1 MNFEKELESRIKEIE
16 TIIKTF
22 LPKEEGQPEAGKP
35 VYGWAKTV
43 IEAMNYSINVGGKRL
58 RPMLMAETYR
68 LFGGVNRVIE
78 PFMAAIEMIHTYSLV
93 HDDLPA
99 MDNDEYRRGKK
110 TTWVVYGDGM
120 AILAGDGLL
129 NYAFETALK
138 SFDMADTDSSKNA
151 KALSILARKAG
162 IYGMIGGQTA
172 DIEAESL
179 GEKVTQ
185 EHLLFIHEHK
195 TAALIQ
201 AAMMVGAVLAGASEE
216 QVRLVEK
223 AAYEIGIA
231 FQIQDDILD
240 VTSNLETLG
249 KPVGSDARNQKTTYV
264 TRKGIEEASQEQK
277 KMSNHAIKMLRDLED
292 SGFQNEFLIELI
304 QSLITRIK

>member
-1 MNFEKELESRIKEIE
+1 MNFDDELKLRVKEVED
-16 TIIKTF
+16 IIRKY
-22 LPKEEGQPEAGKP
+22 LPKEDALSEKG
-35 VYGWAKTV
+35 YAKTV
-43 IEAMNYSINVGGKRL
+43 VEAMNYSVNVGGKRL
-58 RPMLMAETYR
+58 RPMLMEETFK
-68 LFGGVNRVIE
+68 LFGGVGDIIE

-120 AILAGDGLL
+120 AVLAGDGLL
-129 NYAFETALK
+129 NYAYETALK
-138 SFDMADTDSSKNA
+138 AVTMSNEPHIMGMAA
-151 KALSILARKAG
+151 KAMEVLANKAG

-172 DIEAESL
+172 DIEAENL
-179 GEKVTQ
+179 GSNVTT

-201 AAMMVGAVLAGASEE
+201 ASMMIGVILAGANNE
-216 QVRLVEK
+216 QIGIIEK
-223 AAYEIGIA
+223 AAYEIGVA

-249 KPVGSDARNQKTTYV
+249 KPIGSDEKNNKTTYV
-264 TRKGIEEASQEQK
+264 TLKGLEEASKEQK
-277 KMSNHAIKMLRDLED
+277 EMSNHAVELIQSLEKNGNKND
-292 SGFQNEFLIELI
+292 FLIELI
-304 QSLITRIK
+304 RSLITRIN